1 MQLQDD
7 DGDYSFPTLWFHSLS
22 SQPLSQPKVLSLE
35 DGEGERERH
44 RAEGLNELKAH
55 RWAAA
60 AAGEG
65 GN

>member
-1 MQLQDD
+1 MVITVSLLC
-7 DGDYSFPTLWFHSLS
+7 GFTHSPANHLAN
-22 SQPLSQPKVLSLE
+22 QRCYAWRTE
-35 DGEGERERH
+35 RERERH
-44 RAEGLNELKAH
+44 RADGLNELKAH

>member
-7 DGDYSFPTLWFHSLS
+7 DGDYSFPTLWFHPLS

-44 RAEGLNELKAH
+44 RAEGLNELKAQ
-55 RWAAA
+55 AAA
-60 AAGEG
+60 MAGEG

>member
-22 SQPLSQPKVLSLE
+22 SQPKVLSLE
-35 DGEGERERH
+35 DGEGERH